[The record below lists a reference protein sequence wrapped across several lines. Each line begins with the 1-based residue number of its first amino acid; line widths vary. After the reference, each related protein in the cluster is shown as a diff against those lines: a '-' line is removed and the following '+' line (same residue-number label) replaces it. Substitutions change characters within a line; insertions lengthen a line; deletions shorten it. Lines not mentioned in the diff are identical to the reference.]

1 MLSNIKSVIF
11 DIGGVLIDLDRDR
24 CVDSFTRIGFPQAA
38 ELIDF
43 YHPADFFN
51 KLERG
56 EMSAEEVCDKIRSL
70 AGKEISNEAIAEA
83 YSDFLVEIPLYKLR
97 FIDTLRE
104 RGMKI
109 YALSN
114 INPLVMPKVRALF
127 EADGKRMED
136 YFDYAYLSYEM
147 KSLKPDPE
155 IFEMLLSHSG
165 VNPAESLY
173 IDDSQKNI
181 EAGAPFG
188 FQLYLAEAHED
199 YTVKMLG

>member
-109 YALSN
+109 
-114 INPLVMPKVRALF
+114 
-127 EADGKRMED
+127 
-136 YFDYAYLSYEM
+136 
-147 KSLKPDPE
+147 
-155 IFEMLLSHSG
+155 
-165 VNPAESLY
+165 
-173 IDDSQKNI
+173 
-181 EAGAPFG
+181 
-188 FQLYLAEAHED
+188 
-199 YTVKMLG
+199 